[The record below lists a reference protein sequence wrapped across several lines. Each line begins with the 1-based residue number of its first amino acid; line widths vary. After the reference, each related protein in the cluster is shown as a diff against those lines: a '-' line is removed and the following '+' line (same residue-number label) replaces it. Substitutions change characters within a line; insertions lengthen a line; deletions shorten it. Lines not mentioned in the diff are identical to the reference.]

1 MMVKSII
8 VVEAKHSEPS
18 VIFGDWILIE
28 VKLEQ
33 QLKHFSPKLVT
44 DDGIVTKVKFPHP
57 RKQLSPNL
65 VTDDGMVIDF
75 TQSIYYWLII
85 SIIRSKR

>member
-75 TQSIYYWLII
+75 SLGICKSFTINYLHI
-85 SIIRSKR
+85 KR